1 MLLVVLFSY
10 TMSALLKVLKL
21 PLTYPK
27 TFLATLA
34 LPALLYLFY
43 KAKDLFKLVQ
53 LVTSLKSALPSDTLD
68 LMKKSRE

>member
-1 MLLVVLFSY
+1 
-10 TMSALLKVLKL
+10 MSTVLKVLKL
-21 PLTYPK
+21 PFVYPK
-27 TFLATLA
+27 TTLVTVA
-34 LPALLYLFY
+34 LPVLIYLFY